1 MKSFQSSAPAT
12 SRRFGSAPKCLI
24 FDLDGTLVDSFAD
37 IATALNLTRAHFGLP
52 ALPQAEVTRH
62 VGSGSAYL
70 VKTLVPTADIPGA
83 GDRDGKGAD
92 AEAYR
97 FYLARYREH
106 ALEQSRA
113 YAGVDAV
120 LRRYAARLLAVVTNK
135 PAALAEHVLRGLG
148 IRAPFQM
155 VLGGDSLEC
164 QKPDPLPIHHVLEA
178 FSQRPESA
186 VMIGDGL
193 HDIEAGRA
201 AGLRTVAVATGVASR
216 TELEAAGAD
225 HVIDSLEQLPGL
237 IP

>member
-1 MKSFQSSAPAT
+1 MKPPQSPQTMSRPFVSAPE
-12 SRRFGSAPKCLI
+12 CLI

-52 ALPQAEVTRH
+52 ALSQAEVTLN

-70 VKTLVPTADIPGA
+70 VETLVPVTDQQGA
-83 GDRDGKGAD
+83 GGA
-92 AEAYR
+92 ATEAFR

-106 ALEQSRA
+106 ALEQSRV
-113 YAGVDAV
+113 YPGVEAV
-120 LRRYAARLLAVVTNK
+120 LHQYAERRLAVVTNK
-135 PAALAEHVLRGLG
+135 PAALAEHVLQGLG

-155 VLGGDSLEC
+155 MLGGDSLEC
-164 QKPDPLPIHHVLEA
+164 KKPDPLPIRHVLEA
-178 FSQRPESA
+178 FSVRPESA

-201 AGLRTVAVATGVASR
+201 AGIRTVAVTTGVASR
-216 TELEAAGAD
+216 SELEGAGAD
-225 HVIDSLEQLPGL
+225 YVLDSLEQLPGL

>member
-1 MKSFQSSAPAT
+1 MKQRVKSPQYHAQAM

-37 IATALNLTRAHFGLP
+37 IATALNLTRARFGLP
-52 ALPQAEVTRH
+52 AVSQAEVTRH

-70 VKTLVPTADIPGA
+70 VNALVPVTDFPGA
-83 GDRDGKGAD
+83 GGGG

-106 ALEQSRA
+106 ALEQSRL

-120 LRRYAARLLAVVTNK
+120 LHQYAERSLAVVTNK
-135 PAALAEHVLRGLG
+135 PEALAEHVLKGLG

-155 VLGGDSLEC
+155 VVGGDSLEC
-164 QKPDPLPIHHVLEA
+164 KKPDPLPILHVLGA
-178 FSQRPESA
+178 VSVQPESA

-201 AGLRTVAVATGVASR
+201 AGLRTVGVSTGVASR
-216 TELEAAGAD
+216 MELEGAGAD
-225 HVIDSLEQLPGL
+225 HVLDSLEQLPGL